1 MTSPDSA
8 IDWTWSIFWLKEVY
22 CAVGG
27 WDWGVDK
34 ILDDAINLIGE

>member
-8 IDWTWSIFWLKEVY
+8 IDRTQFIFWLKEVN

-34 ILDDAINLIGE
+34 RLDGVINLIGE